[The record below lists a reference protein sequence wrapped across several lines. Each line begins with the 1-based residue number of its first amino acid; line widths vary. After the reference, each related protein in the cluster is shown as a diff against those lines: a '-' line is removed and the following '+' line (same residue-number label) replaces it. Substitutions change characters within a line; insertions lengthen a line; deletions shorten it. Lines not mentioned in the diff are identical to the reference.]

1 MQTLRSHLKRLEGRT
16 TWLTNLA
23 LAVGAKR
30 AEIAA
35 LRARV
40 LTLEASIAS
49 LEAQAKQG
57 AADELGP
64 ALRATLAYLR
74 AAHTACPTGFPVTFE
89 AAYAAR
95 FEAVRLRTHV
105 DTVED
110 AIALGWLTP
119 AQPYLF
125 GGKDLPGYLLTPLG
139 LAELDSILGKP
150 ANSQG

>member
-1 MQTLRSHLKRLEGRT
+1 LKRLEGRT
-16 TWLTNLA
+16 TWQKNLA

-35 LRARV
+35 LKARV

-49 LEAQAKQG
+49 LETQAQKG
-57 AADELGP
+57 VADELGH

-74 AAHTACPTGFPVTFE
+74 AAHDACPTGFPVTFE

-110 AIALGWLTP
+110 AISAGWLTP
-119 AQPYLF
+119 AQPYHF

-139 LAELDSILGKP
+139 LEQLGSMLNTP
-150 ANSQG
+150 AKSKG